1 MDSRKKYELVAKV
14 LAGASCR
21 ETAISVGINNG
32 LLYQWVR
39 YYRMKGY
46 QGLAAQR
53 KGRPPK
59 EPDMKKCIGRVNPI
73 RTRGNDS
80 AHS

>member
-1 MDSRKKYELVAKV
+1 MYSRKKYELVAKV

-32 LLYQWVR
+32 LLYQ
-39 YYRMKGY
+39 
-46 QGLAAQR
+46 GLAAQR

-59 EPDMKKCIGRVNPI
+59 EPDMKKMYWQ
-73 RTRGNDS
+73 S
-80 AHS
+80 